1 MKNIQPEPTI
11 NNTTP
16 NDSPSRT
23 IPNGFAQIPHWLARD
38 SNLSMGARLTWILL
52 EGRQGNHAH
61 ARVGLKVLSTNLG
74 VGTRSVKRFLSELTQ
89 ADLLSI
95 KRTGRT
101 NIYVVLKRVERGH
114 MSPIRGDVGVPS
126 TEQEV
131 IRNKKAS
138 LENNILDPLACFAE
152 TTISPRSTTPRPMR
166 KDNLQPAAA
175 AFESLRIGLF
185 LDQLDTQGIQKP
197 EQNRKISEI
206 LTALFAA
213 GWKETD
219 LIKEL
224 KRRITNP
231 NARKGLTVTEL
242 QSLANTP
249 KRLPHPAPAPIS
261 QPTRSEHQYEEL
273 EEAWVKVS
281 PQEQADQYEESLHD
295 WISIIRTDLKQ
306 RKRIG

>member
-16 NDSPSRT
+16 NDSPKM
-23 IPNGFAQIPHWLARD
+23 PNGFTPSPHSLSRD
-38 SNLSMGARLTWILL
+38 SSLSDSAYRTWVVI
-52 EGRQGNHAH
+52 EGCQGG
-61 ARVGLKVLSTNLG
+61 RSQIQLKRETIANRRG
-74 VGTRSVKRFLSELTQ
+74 RSVSAIGRDVKELTGRGFLEVVRTRG
-89 ADLLSI
+89 ASFYRVKHPDLIEKGQKRPTREVRNDPYI
-95 KRTGRT
+95 K
-101 NIYVVLKRVERGH
+101 
-114 MSPIRGDVGVPS
+114 
-126 TEQEV
+126 QEV

-281 PQEQADQYEESLHD
+281 PQEQADQYEESAHD